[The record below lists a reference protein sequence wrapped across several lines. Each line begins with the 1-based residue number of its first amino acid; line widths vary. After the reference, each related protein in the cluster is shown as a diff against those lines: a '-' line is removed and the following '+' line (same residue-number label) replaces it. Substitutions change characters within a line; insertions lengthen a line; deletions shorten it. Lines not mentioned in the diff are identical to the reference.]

1 MRQLKRGVEKKLRES
16 QADVIVS
23 GYIAGIFQI
32 QNLSGYWAQ
41 IELED
46 GTTATVPA
54 TRWMRK
60 GMRVVVR
67 REDSEVLLT

>member
-16 QADVIVS
+16 QAGIIVS
-23 GYIAGIFQI
+23 GHIAGIYQI
-32 QNLSGYWAQ
+32 QGLPGYWAQ

-54 TRWMRK
+54 TRWMKK
-60 GMRVVVR
+60 GMRIVAR